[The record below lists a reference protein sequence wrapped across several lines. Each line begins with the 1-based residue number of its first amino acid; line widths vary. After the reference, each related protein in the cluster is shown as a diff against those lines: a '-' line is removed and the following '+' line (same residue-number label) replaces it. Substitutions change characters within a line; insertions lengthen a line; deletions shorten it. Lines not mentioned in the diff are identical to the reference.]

1 MPYDYSKLIGRIVEL
16 FQTRKNFAK
25 VMEMSVSAL
34 SNKLHGD
41 SSFSQD
47 EIFRAIDILQIKPGE
62 VQDYFFTL
70 KVQNS

>member
-34 SNKLHGD
+34 SNKLHGT

-47 EIFRAIDILQIKPGE
+47 EIFRIIKLLQISPDE
-62 VQDYFFTL
+62 VMAYFFTL
-70 KVQNS
+70 KVQ